1 VPAAETQRI
10 SPASAVRATTTAAVL
25 VTKVLPTYPEIAR
38 RANLTGKVDLEIEI
52 DQEGKVVRATP
63 VSGPPVFHA
72 AAVAAVR
79 QWRFQPATINGNRV
93 PSQGKVSVV
102 FNKQR

>member
-1 VPAAETQRI
+1 
-10 SPASAVRATTTAAVL
+10 VL
-25 VTKVLPTYPEIAR
+25 LSKVLPSYPEFAR
-38 RANLTGKVDLEIEI
+38 RANLVGKVDLDIEI
-52 DQEGKVVRATP
+52 DRDGKVVKATP

-79 QWRFQPATINGNRV
+79 KWRFKPATINGNRV
-93 PSQGKVSVV
+93 PSEGKVSVL